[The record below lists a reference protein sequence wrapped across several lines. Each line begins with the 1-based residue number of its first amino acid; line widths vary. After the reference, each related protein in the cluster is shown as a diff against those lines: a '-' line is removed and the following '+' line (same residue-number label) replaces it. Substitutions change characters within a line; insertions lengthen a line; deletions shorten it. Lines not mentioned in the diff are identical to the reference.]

1 MLIYWGIPYF
11 TSNSIWIHRSIQLVL
26 GISASRRG
34 CSQQFWE
41 ALLVSPRCQPWLI
54 VKKGVGEDVAMLIF
68 TKNPAA
74 MGRNS
79 TLIAQLFS
87 SSEWTIRLDRWAA
100 PLASHHLEETLAAQK
115 KSTMCIHVLIRGKS
129 CLTYNHPWRERR
141 TLRESL
147 LGLRLRSWKKNMD
160 HPFPHMV
167 QWLLN
172 YQKWFVQYL
181 VKSH

>member
-115 KSTMCIHVLIRGKS
+115 KKYHVYSRVDS
-129 CLTYNHPWRERR
+129 REI
-141 TLRESL
+141 
-147 LGLRLRSWKKNMD
+147 
-160 HPFPHMV
+160 
-167 QWLLN
+167 LLN
-172 YQKWFVQYL
+172 LQPSMTGTAHLAGKLAGTAAALLKKKTWIIPSPTWSNGCWTIKNGSFNI
-181 VKSH
+181 

>member
-1 MLIYWGIPYF
+1 MDPSSW
-11 TSNSIWIHRSIQLVL
+11 SI

-41 ALLVSPRCQPWLI
+41 ALLVLRSRCQPWL

-68 TKNPAA
+68 IKNPAA

-87 SSEWTIRLDRWAA
+87 SEWTIQLDRWAA

-115 KSTMCIHVLIRGKS
+115 KKVPCGSVSKPCTPVVHIKIAGKWMFIPLKMVLIGIDPYPCVS
-129 CLTYNHPWRERR
+129 TC
-141 TLRESL
+141 
-147 LGLRLRSWKKNMD
+147 
-160 HPFPHMV
+160 
-167 QWLLN
+167 
-172 YQKWFVQYL
+172 WFAGNPA
-181 VKSH
+181 